1 MEEFLK
7 DMLRLEELEHQII
20 EKSDEILEKDFD
32 IIFDNADC
40 IRFMYK
46 NINVVISVYLDNIR
60 SDAKLMSYHI
70 DNEFVWQYLNRR
82 FFENPKSIT
91 FEEGI
96 KTDFIPLTISDENE
110 KKLQDINNNEE
121 YITLIN
127 KYCEL

>member
-1 MEEFLK
+1 MDEFFK

-20 EKSDEILEKDFD
+20 EKSDEILENDFD
-32 IIFDNADC
+32 IIFDNASC

-82 FFENPKSIT
+82 FFENPKSIN
-91 FEEGI
+91 FEEGV
-96 KTDFIPLTISDENE
+96 KTDFIPLTISEESE
-110 KKLQDINNNEE
+110 KKLQVINNNEE
-121 YITLIN
+121 YLTLIN
-127 KYCEL
+127 KYCE